1 MESDALPSALDNEEH
16 TDFDKVLAF
25 ITSMLN
31 DCPKG
36 MRMRQLGKALMK
48 QQGVNLEAFSCTR
61 GHKDVVSFL
70 LLEVPGIRLWY
81 PEKGEKC
88 LVFSN
93 AFKKIF
99 RLRRIMWT
107 RHGVDLEE
115 LSHKRGYRDTL
126 DYLASIS
133 GVKLQGLDRGI
144 KCLVQHKKAPK
155 TKRKEKSSALPH
167 SLHPASSLAPPHS
180 SPKQDTT
187 PAEPAPAERMA
198 TTRPEKQTVG
208 LDQIWACILGVL
220 GRFPMGLRVS
230 KLMEAMPR
238 QHRQNLQGLSQ
249 AWGYDDVLGL
259 LQQLPGLRMR
269 DLKKGHYCVVQLA
282 VDASGK
288 SPAHI
293 CPLVPAPTSA
303 QHCSIPLPN
312 ASPIHPAPKG
322 PADTAKTVK
331 EMPCWE
337 EVMAAILECLH
348 LNSSGLCVTT
358 LKKMLWKEKS
368 VALEGFVQHMGCEG
382 IMDLLLLQVP
392 GIVLLFNRREQCLV
406 QLKAGAMDKLA
417 GHAAGNASTQPSVSL
432 GASREDPALSS
443 ACSTCQGLIDVMF
456 SHAKGAGQGLELD
469 SKLWSSKGFTGI
481 SNVSVLLRALL
492 GSSSC
497 KGVLRLWRVREL
509 VQESHGLDLDAF
521 ACSQGYEDVLSFLQ
535 DHVPG
540 LECRWPEQGENS
552 IIHLRPDAVEKLAE
566 NHSPEDSCSQPS
578 TSSEVSHGSTAP
590 FIVCASCQ
598 VSADVTLT
606 RAKNAGI
613 SKSSAPIWALRGSDP
628 DKGGPRLQRTRKRL
642 RESHGLDLDAVA
654 HTQGCKGVLPSLWDH
669 VPELKDWC
677 PKKKKCVG
685 TGVRGDSGRLPPAS
699 SQSLPGPR
707 RDLLKAASPAP
718 PANGWLSPLLPSG
731 TTTKPLP
738 PSQPTVWKPP
748 GVFAVH
754 SMLSECPPVNP
765 HLPAWIRSPSQ
776 PAGIAPC
783 LQASKDLRP
792 ACNQRDLAELKQNVA
807 GILAQHPQG
816 MSLFHFKQAYSTTY
830 QHSLPLGLVA
840 SAKQRLAE
848 MPDVV
853 RIQGYG
859 VQTLLLPVADS
870 SPTGLSLLIPEEAT
884 GPAGDSDDVADFL
897 SAPQARPATQV

>member
-1 MESDALPSALDNEEH
+1 MDLVELGPRGPLVLEKLVIDTPLGQAGGPPPGSRAASPMESDALPSALDNEEH

-48 QQGVNLEAFSCTR
+48 QQGVNLEAFSCAR

-99 RLRRIMWT
+99 RLRRIVWT

-115 LSHKRGYRDTL
+115 LSHKRGYLDTL

-144 KCLVQHKKAPK
+144 KCLVQRKKAPK
-155 TKRKEKSSALPH
+155 KKRKEK
-167 SLHPASSLAPPHS
+167 
-180 SPKQDTT
+180 
-187 PAEPAPAERMA
+187 
-198 TTRPEKQTVG
+198 PEKQTVG

-269 DLKKGHYCVVQLA
+269 DSKKGHYCIVQLA

-288 SPAHI
+288 SPALL

-303 QHCSIPLPN
+303 QHCSILLPN

-322 PADTAKTVK
+322 PMDTAKTVK

-337 EVMAAILECLH
+337 EVMAAILECLR

-417 GHAAGNASTQPSVSL
+417 GHAAGNASIQPSVSL
-432 GASREDPALSS
+432 GASREDPALFS
-443 ACSTCQGLIDVMF
+443 ACSTCQGLTDVMF
-456 SHAKGAGQGLELD
+456 SHAKG
-469 SKLWSSKGFTGI
+469 I
-481 SNVSVLLRALL
+481 SNVSMLLRALL

-535 DHVPG
+535 DHLPG

-566 NHSPEDSCSQPS
+566 NHSPEHSCSQPS

-606 RAKNAGI
+606 CAKDAGI
-613 SKSSAPIWALRGSDP
+613 SKASAPIWALRGSDP
-628 DKGGPRLQRTRKRL
+628 DKGGPRLQKTQKRL

-654 HTQGCKGVLPSLWDH
+654 HTQGCKGVLLSLWDH

-677 PKKKKCVG
+677 PKKKCVG

-816 MSLFHFKQAYSTTY
+816 MSLFHFKQAYSAAY

-840 SAKQRLAE
+840 LAKQRLAE

-884 GPAGDSDDVADFL
+884 GPARDSDDVADFL
-897 SAPQARPATQV
+897 SVPPGLASHSGVKLKAGLEEPDQCCHGDGIQ